1 MSARSEKPKKKPRKN
16 PNKNKAKAAVKPL
29 LAWYD
34 KHARVLPW
42 RARKG
47 ETPDPYAV
55 WLSEIMLQQTT
66 VATVGPYFM
75 RFLTR
80 WPTVEALAAAPQEE
94 VMKEWAGLGY
104 YSRARNLLACAK
116 VVSSEYGGKF
126 PERIEE
132 LGKLPGIGPYT
143 AAAISAIAFG
153 RSATVV
159 DGNVERVVARLF
171 DLRTPLPAVKP
182 EIREK
187 AATLTPE
194 KRAGDFAQAMMDL
207 GATVCTPKNP
217 SCNRCP
223 INDLCDAREAG
234 TQSVLP
240 ARAPKKP
247 RPVRRGACFWLT
259 RGEEVWLRRRPEK
272 GLLGGMM
279 EVPGT
284 PWDKRDLSPGAGI
297 KTVDR
302 HRNVTE
308 PLQSAKDGDKGGGDK
323 TGTDDMPGHTPL
335 DHAPLDH
342 APLDADWKLVPGL
355 VEHTFTHFHLELEVY
370 TATTR
375 KKLVPGEG
383 AWVPLDEIAGEALPT
398 VMRKV
403 AAHAMPD
410 AGQLFAK
417 R

>member
-1 MSARSEKPKKKPRKN
+1 MSARTK
-16 PNKNKAKAAVKPL
+16 KAKENSRKAAAAPL

-34 KHARVLPW
+34 RHARVLPW
-42 RARKG
+42 RAAKG
-47 ETPDPYAV
+47 EQADPYAV

-75 RFLTR
+75 RFLKR
-80 WPTVEALAAAPQEE
+80 WPGVEALAAAPQEE

-104 YSRARNLLACAK
+104 YSRARNLHACAK
-116 VVSSEYGGKF
+116 VISSDYGGKF
-126 PERIEE
+126 PDTVEG
-132 LGKLPGIGPYT
+132 LGKLPGIGSYT
-143 AAAISAIAFG
+143 AAAIAAIAFG
-153 RSATVV
+153 RAATVV

-171 DLRTPLPAVKP
+171 DLRTPLPQVKP

-223 INDLCDAREAG
+223 VNGLCDAREAG
-234 TQSVLP
+234 TQVLLP

-247 RPVRRGACFWLT
+247 RPTRRGACFWLT

-284 PWDKRDLSPGAGI
+284 PWDKRDLSSGAGT
-297 KTVDR
+297 KAASC
-302 HRNVTE
+302 HRNVIETSRNAE
-308 PLQSAKDGDKGGGDK
+308 GGDK
-323 TGTDDMPGHTPL
+323 PGTEDIL
-335 DHAPLDH
+335 AH
-342 APLDADWKLVPGL
+342 APLDAEWKLVPGL

-410 AGQLFAK
+410 AGPLFAK

>member
-1 MSARSEKPKKKPRKN
+1 MSIRAQKPKEIST
-16 PNKNKAKAAVKPL
+16 KAAARPL

-47 ETPDPYAV
+47 ETADPYAV

-75 RFLTR
+75 RFLKR

-104 YSRARNLLACAK
+104 YSRARNLHACARAI
-116 VVSSEYGGKF
+116 SSGHGGKF
-126 PERIEE
+126 PDTVEG
-132 LGKLPGIGPYT
+132 LGRLPGIGPYT

-187 AATLTPE
+187 AATLTPA

-223 INDLCDAREAG
+223 INDLCDARAAG
-234 TQSVLP
+234 TQGLLP

-259 RGEEVWLRRRPEK
+259 KGDEVWLRRRPEK

-284 PWDKRDLSPGAGI
+284 PWDVRDLPPGAGI
-297 KTVDR
+297 KADDR
-302 HRNVTE
+302 HRNVIETSHAGKGE
-308 PLQSAKDGDKGGGDK
+308 DKP
-323 TGTDDMPGHTPL
+323 GTDDL
-335 DHAPLDH
+335 LSHAPLETE
-342 APLDADWKLVPGL
+342 WKLVPGL
-355 VEHTFTHFHLELEVY
+355 VEHTFTHFHLELEVF

-375 KKLVPGEG
+375 KKIIPGEG
-383 AWVPLDEIAGEALPT
+383 AWVPLGQLAGEALPT

-410 AGQLFAK
+410 AGPLFAK

>member
-1 MSARSEKPKKKPRKN
+1 MAAKDKKPREK
-16 PNKNKAKAAVKPL
+16 PNKNNGKAVAAPL

-34 KHARVLPW
+34 RHARVLPW

-47 ETPDPYAV
+47 AAADPYAV

-80 WPTVEALAAAPQEE
+80 WPTVEALAAAPQDE

-104 YSRARNLLACAK
+104 YSRARNLHACAK
-116 VVSSEYGGKF
+116 TISSGHGGKF
-126 PERIEE
+126 PDTVEE
-132 LGKLPGIGPYT
+132 LGQLPGIGPYT

-153 RSATVV
+153 RSVTVV

-171 DLRTPLPAVKP
+171 DLRTPLPQVKP

-207 GATVCTPKNP
+207 GATVCTPRGP
-217 SCNRCP
+217 ACNRCP
-223 INDLCDAREAG
+223 INDLCDARTAG
-234 TQSVLP
+234 TQSTLP
-240 ARAPKKP
+240 ARAPKKAKP
-247 RPVRRGACFWLT
+247 TRRGACFWLM
-259 RGEEVWLRRRPEK
+259 RGDEVWLRRRPEK

-284 PWDKRDLSPGAGI
+284 PWDRREAADC
-297 KTVDR
+297 
-302 HRNVTE
+302 HRTVTE
-308 PLQSAKDGDKGGGDK
+308 TSQTISGAAGRGGDNPF
-323 TGTDDMPGHTPL
+323 G
-335 DHAPLDH
+335 H
-342 APLDADWKLVPGL
+342 APLDADWKLVPGF
-355 VEHTFTHFHLELEVY
+355 VTHTFTHFHLELDVY
-370 TATTR
+370 VAATR
-375 KKLVPGEG
+375 RKLVPGEG
-383 AWVPLDEIAGEALPT
+383 MWVPLGRLAGEALPT

-410 AGQLFAK
+410 AGPLFAK

>member
-1 MSARSEKPKKKPRKN
+1 MSVRAQKPKEIS
-16 PNKNKAKAAVKPL
+16 AKAAARPL

-34 KHARVLPW
+34 RHARVLPW

-47 ETPDPYAV
+47 ETADPYAV

-75 RFLTR
+75 RFLER

-104 YSRARNLLACAK
+104 YSRARNLHACARTI
-116 VVSSEYGGKF
+116 SSDHGGKF
-126 PERIEE
+126 PDTVEGLAR
-132 LGKLPGIGPYT
+132 LPGIGPYT
-143 AAAISAIAFG
+143 AAAIAAIAFG

-194 KRAGDFAQAMMDL
+194 RRAGDFAQAMMDL

-234 TQSVLP
+234 TQNLLP

-259 RGEEVWLRRRPEK
+259 RGDEVWLRRRPEK

-284 PWDKRDLSPGAGI
+284 PWDRRDLSAGAGI
-297 KTVDR
+297 KPGDR
-302 HRNVTE
+302 HRNVIET
-308 PLQSAKDGDKGGGDK
+308 SHADDGGDK
-323 TGTDDMPGHTPL
+323 TGTDDL
-335 DHAPLDH
+335 LAHAPLETE
-342 APLDADWKLVPGL
+342 WKLVPGL
-355 VEHTFTHFHLELEVY
+355 VEHTFTHFHLELEVF

-375 KKLVPGEG
+375 KKLIPGREG
-383 AWVPLDEIAGEALPT
+383 MWVPFGEIAGEALPT

-410 AGQLFAK
+410 AGPLFAK

>member
-1 MSARSEKPKKKPRKN
+1 MVASEKKHKEISG
-16 PNKNKAKAAVKPL
+16 KAAAAPL

-42 RARKG
+42 RAGKG
-47 ETPDPYAV
+47 ERADPYAV

-75 RFLTR
+75 RFLRR

-104 YSRARNLLACAK
+104 YSRARNLHACAK
-116 VVSSEYGGKF
+116 TVSSDHGGKF
-126 PERIEE
+126 PDTVEE
-132 LGKLPGIGPYT
+132 LEMLPGIGPYT
-143 AAAISAIAFG
+143 AAAIAAIAFG

-171 DLRTPLPAVKP
+171 DLRTPLPQVKP

-194 KRAGDFAQAMMDL
+194 KRAGDFAQGMMDL
-207 GATVCTPKNP
+207 GATVCTPKSP

-223 INDLCDAREAG
+223 INDLCDAKAAG
-234 TQSVLP
+234 TQATLP

-247 RPVRRGACFWLT
+247 KPTRRGACFWLT
-259 RGEEVWLRRRPEK
+259 RGDEVWLRRRPEK

-284 PWDKRDLSPGAGI
+284 PWDRREAADCHR
-297 KTVDR
+297 TVNETSQTDME
-302 HRNVTE
+302 RNRR
-308 PLQSAKDGDKGGGDK
+308 GGDN
-323 TGTDDMPGHTPL
+323 PFE
-335 DHAPLDH
+335 H
-342 APLDADWKLVPGL
+342 APLDAAWKLVPGF
-355 VEHTFTHFHLELEVY
+355 VTHTFTHFHLELDVY
-370 TATTR
+370 VAATR
-375 KKLVPGEG
+375 KKLVPGDG

-410 AGQLFAK
+410 AGPLFAK

>member
-1 MSARSEKPKKKPRKN
+1 MSARTKKN
-16 PNKNKAKAAVKPL
+16 PKNLKENSRKAAAVPL

-34 KHARVLPW
+34 RHARVLPW
-42 RARKG
+42 RARRG
-47 ETPDPYAV
+47 EQADPYAV

-104 YSRARNLLACAK
+104 YSRARNLHACAK
-116 VVSSEYGGKF
+116 VISSDYGGKF
-126 PERIEE
+126 PDTVEG

-143 AAAISAIAFG
+143 AAAIAAIAFG
-153 RSATVV
+153 RAATVV

-171 DLRTPLPAVKP
+171 DLRTPLPQVKP

-194 KRAGDFAQAMMDL
+194 SRAGDFAQAMMDL
-207 GATVCTPKNP
+207 GATICTPKNP
-217 SCNRCP
+217 ACNRCP
-223 INDLCDAREAG
+223 INDLCDARAAG
-234 TQSVLP
+234 TQSILP

-247 RPVRRGACFWLT
+247 RPTRRGACFWLT
-259 RGEEVWLRRRPEK
+259 KGEEVWLRRRPEK

-284 PWDKRDLSPGAGI
+284 PWDKRDLSPGEGI
-297 KTVDR
+297 KRADR
-302 HRNVTE
+302 HRNVIETS
-308 PLQSAKDGDKGGGDK
+308 QSVAAGDKP
-323 TGTDDMPGHTPL
+323 GTDDML
-335 DHAPLDH
+335 AHAPLE
-342 APLDADWKLVPGL
+342 AEWKLVPGL

-410 AGQLFAK
+410 AGPLFAK